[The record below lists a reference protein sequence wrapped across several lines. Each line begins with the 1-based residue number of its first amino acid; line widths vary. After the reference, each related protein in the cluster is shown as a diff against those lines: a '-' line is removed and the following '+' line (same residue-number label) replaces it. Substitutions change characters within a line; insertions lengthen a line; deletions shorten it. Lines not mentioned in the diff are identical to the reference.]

1 MEQHNK
7 QKKKGALFAM
17 LFFIVSIFSTI
28 PSFAQGNSIEYKIK
42 AGYLYNFTKFVSWP
56 ENESETFN
64 LCIIGKDPFG
74 SIINPIEKRSVK
86 NKPIRLFR
94 FKSISDVKHKHCH
107 IVYFG
112 VSDKPWR
119 KDDFSLGNI
128 LTVGSLENSLTTGE
142 TKKFT
147 QTGGMFAFFLKE
159 GKVKLHINLQA
170 LKKSDLEVSAK
181 LMEIA
186 ELYKGEPND

>member
-1 MEQHNK
+1 
-7 QKKKGALFAM
+7 M
-17 LFFIVSIFSTI
+17 LFLIVSMFSATQ
-28 PSFAQGNSIEYKIK
+28 SFAQGNSIEYKIK

-86 NKPIRLFR
+86 NKPIRLYR
-94 FKSISDVKHKHCH
+94 YQSISEVKHCH

-112 VSDKPWR
+112 ASDKQWR
-119 KDDFSLGNI
+119 KVDFLLGDI

-147 QTGGMFAFFLKE
+147 QAGGMFAFFLKE
-159 GKVKLHINLQA
+159 GKVKLHINLKA
-170 LKKSDLEVSAK
+170 LKKSNLEVSAK

-186 ELYKGEPND
+186 DLYEGESND

>member
-1 MEQHNK
+1 MEQQNK
-7 QKKKGALFAM
+7 QKKKKALLAM
-17 LFFIVSIFSTI
+17 LFLIVSMFSATQ
-28 PSFAQGNSIEYKIK
+28 SFAQGNSIEYKIK

-74 SIINPIEKRSVK
+74 SVINPIEKRSVK
-86 NKPIRLFR
+86 NKPIRLYR
-94 FKSISDVKHKHCH
+94 YQSISDVKHCH
-107 IVYFG
+107 IIYFG
-112 VSDKPWR
+112 ASDKQWR
-119 KDDFSLGNI
+119 KVDFLLGDI

-147 QTGGMFAFFLKE
+147 QAGGMFAFFLKE

-170 LKKSDLEVSAK
+170 LKKSNLEVSAK

-186 ELYKGEPND
+186 DIYEGESND

>member
-7 QKKKGALFAM
+7 QKKKEALFAM
-17 LFFIVSIFSTI
+17 LFLIVSIFSTI

-94 FKSISDVKHKHCH
+94 FKSISDVKHCH
-107 IVYFG
+107 IIYFG
-112 VSDKPWR
+112 VSDKQWR

-128 LTVGSLENSLTTGE
+128 LTVGSLENSLMTGE

-147 QTGGMFAFFLKE
+147 QAGGMFAFFLKE

-170 LKKSDLEVSAK
+170 LKKSNLEVSAK

-186 ELYKGEPND
+186 EIYKGESND

>member
-17 LFFIVSIFSTI
+17 LFLIVSIFSTI
-28 PSFAQGNSIEYKIK
+28 QSFAQGNSIEYKIK

-86 NKPIRLFR
+86 NKPIRLYR
-94 FKSISDVKHKHCH
+94 YHSISEVKLCH

-112 VSDKPWR
+112 DSDKQWE
-119 KDDFSLGNI
+119 KVDFSLGNI
-128 LTVGSLENSLTTGE
+128 LTVGSLENSLMTGE

-147 QTGGMFAFFLKE
+147 QAGGMFAFFLKE

-170 LKKSDLEVSAK
+170 LKKSNLEVSAK

-186 ELYKGEPND
+186 EIYEGESND